1 MKHEIASKLR
11 ATVQTI
17 EPVLRAISGEDAAV
31 PLKEGGWSRKQVL
44 GHLIDSASNNH
55 QRFVR
60 LQQFEHLQLAGYAQD
75 HWVGVQGYAEA
86 DWGNLIDLWSAYNLH
101 LSNVIRRIKP
111 ETLKNRCELT
121 PGRSATLDYFVDD
134 YLGHLQHHLRQMG
147 VSNETTVPYPLPG
160 SPED

>member
-1 MKHEIASKLR
+1 MKHEIAGKLMATVRSVEPKLR
-11 ATVQTI
+11 GMSDA
-17 EPVLRAISGEDAAV
+17 EAAI
-31 PLKEGGWSRKQVL
+31 PLKEGGWSRKELL

-60 LQQFEHLQLAGYAQD
+60 LQQFEHIQLAGYAQE
-75 HWVGVQGYAEA
+75 HWVRSQGYAEA
-86 DWGNLIDLWSAYNLH
+86 DWSNLIDLWTSYNLH
-101 LSNVIRRIKP
+101 LADVIRRIKP
-111 ETLKNRCELT
+111 ECLNNRCELT

-160 SPED
+160 SPEG